1 MFGAKLRS
9 YERVVGSWALYLVAN
24 EFATA
29 DATAI
34 DT

>member
-1 MFGAKLRS
+1 MFLAKLRS
-9 YERVVGSWALYLVAN
+9 YEHVAGSWALYLVAN

-29 DATAI
+29 DANAI